1 MGSPCK
7 LPSASVALPPGLGG
21 FLSVPAEEAQEHR
34 VTSQRLS
41 CGAGPQQVTDWRT
54 TLTLPFREPPQGGL
68 VDLLN
73 RPLRQAFT
81 PDDDHRGK
89 PSPPT
94 PDVRGGVKVVSS

>member
-34 VTSQRLS
+34 VTSQSLS
-41 CGAGPQQVTDWRT
+41 CGAGCQQVTDWG
-54 TLTLPFREPPQGGL
+54 TLTLPCPVQGATSDGL

-73 RPLRQAFT
+73 RPLHFARRSLLMMT
-81 PDDDHRGK
+81 TEGNL
-89 PSPPT
+89 SPVPWM
-94 PDVRGGVKVVSS
+94 PGAV

>member
-34 VTSQRLS
+34 VTSQSLS
-41 CGAGPQQVTDWRT
+41 CGAGCQQVTDWG
-54 TLTLPFREPPQGGL
+54 TLTLPCPVQGATPQGGL

-73 RPLRQAFT
+73 RPLPQA
-81 PDDDHRGK
+81 
-89 PSPPT
+89 
-94 PDVRGGVKVVSS
+94 

>member
-34 VTSQRLS
+34 VTSQSLGY
-41 CGAGPQQVTDWRT
+41 GARRQQVTDWGM
-54 TLTLPFREPPQGGL
+54 LTLLCPVQGATPQGGL

-73 RPLRQAFT
+73 RPFT
-81 PDDDHRGK
+81 PDDDHRSK
-89 PSPPT
+89 PSSST
-94 PDVRGGVKVVSS
+94 PDVRSVVHLFSS